1 MVVVFSWH
9 RLLKKIKLYIKI
21 MLLFIIILYIL
32 PKLLTLFWHTQN
44 PDIKIRDQNL
54 MEKPLRVFMGW
65 LT

>member
-1 MVVVFSWH
+1 MVFIFSWH

-21 MLLFIIILYIL
+21 ILLAMIIFYIL
-32 PKLLTLFWHTQN
+32 PKLLTLFWHTQT

-54 MEKPLRVFMGW
+54 LEKPLRVFIGW